1 MAESYS
7 KYFNLEF
14 ESFSLEQVL
23 AARQESTGF
32 FLSTVFQKR
41 FSDDVNLKRHED
53 QKLWIQSK
61 NLRFLVLDGIQKSP
75 GTSGLMESN
84 SVLYL
89 LVFFDADRISENGF
103 EDLCQIILKRYDLS
117 SLILKLPINDYL
129 EIWNKGAQKKLYKQV
144 AHENVDTLLK
154 ILFDSIHKKDHFQFV
169 GIEKVESTEKKG
181 LFLLRRGF
189 TRAIA

>member
-23 AARQESTGF
+23 AARQESSGF

>member
-144 AHENVDTLLK
+144 AYENVDTLLK